1 MKNSKLIETAIEAL
15 TCLPGVGPKSAQRM
29 IYSLLKNNR
38 HGGINL
44 SQVLKQAMTEVSNC
58 SVCQTYTENEICDIC
73 ISKGRLA
80 TGTVCVVE
88 NPSDI
93 IAVERTGQFDGR
105 YFVLHGNLSPIDGIS
120 PEDLKIDILENQ
132 LKSGNVSEVIL
143 ATSSSIHGEA
153 TALFISEICK
163 KYKIQSTRI
172 AYGIPIGGELDL
184 VDGSTLIH
192 AFSGR
197 KTY

>member
-38 HGGINL
+38 NAGINL
-44 SQVLKQAMTEVSNC
+44 SQVLEQAMTKVSNC
-58 SVCQTYTENEICDIC
+58 SMCQTYTENEICNIC
-73 ISKGRLA
+73 INKDRLA
-80 TGTVCVVE
+80 SGTVCVVE
-88 NPSDI
+88 NSSDI
-93 IAVERTGQFDGR
+93 IAVEQTGQFDGR
-105 YFVLHGNLSPIDGIS
+105 YFVLHGNLSPIEGIS
-120 PEDLKIDILENQ
+120 PEDLKIEVLENQ
-132 LKSGNVSEVIL
+132 LKNGNVSEVIL
-143 ATSSSIHGEA
+143 ATSSTIHGEA

-184 VDGSTLIH
+184 VDGNTLIH

-197 KTY
+197 KSY

>member
-58 SVCQTYTENEICDIC
+58 SVCQTYTENEICEIC
-73 ISKGRLA
+73 VNNDRLA
-80 TGTVCVVE
+80 TGMVCVVE
-88 NPSDI
+88 NSSDI

-132 LKSGNVSEVIL
+132 LKSGNISEVIL
-143 ATSSSIHGEA
+143 ATSSTIHGEA